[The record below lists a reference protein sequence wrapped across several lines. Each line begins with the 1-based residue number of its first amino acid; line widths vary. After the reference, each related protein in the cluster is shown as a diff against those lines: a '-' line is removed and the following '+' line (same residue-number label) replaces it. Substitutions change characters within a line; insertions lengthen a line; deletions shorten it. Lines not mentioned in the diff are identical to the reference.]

1 MSRYSYGAAIVAVA
15 LLSSACSRGATTP
28 AGTRSSLNPRN
39 WQVGVA
45 VDAGRAE
52 HIVDAGDGPAAT
64 AGSTLGVGI
73 RVAPTS
79 WMEINAR
86 AANGSLTGAGPT
98 VDHDLAESSVD
109 AAFLVFPWLAGT
121 VGASARGYS
130 GTLAWQRWMSMRTG
144 AELRL
149 SLANGAARGIVRAHL
164 MPKVTIDGLPQP
176 TLGLGTVTGVELRRG
191 RLYGSV
197 LYGLDRYDFAS
208 EDGAAR
214 REHLGSL
221 SVQAGVLFGRR

>member
-1 MSRYSYGAAIVAVA
+1 MSRYSYGAAIVALT
-15 LLSSACSRGATTP
+15 LLSSACSRTATTTG
-28 AGTRSSLNPRN
+28 ARSSLNPRS

-73 RVAPTS
+73 RVAPTA
-79 WMEINAR
+79 WMEVNAR

-109 AAFLVFPWLAGT
+109 ASFLVFPWLAGT

-130 GTLAWQRWMSMRTG
+130 GTLASQRWMSLRTG

-164 MPKVTIDGLPQP
+164 MPKVSIAGLPQP

-221 SVQAGVLFGRR
+221 SVQAGMLFGRR